1 MPGLLEGIVAGS
13 SASGTGNLG
22 DIIATLTEMYGAA
35 ALAVAV
41 TLPRIGAAF
50 IMLPLLSRETAPA
63 LVRNSLYVCLAVVV
77 FPLSAQNY
85 DVNMV
90 SGALWPL
97 ILVKEIFLGVVI
109 GLLFGSIF
117 WALGVAGGMLDTQT
131 GSNMASLV
139 DPIQG
144 HQSSLTS
151 QWLSRLAA
159 VLFMVSG
166 AFLIFLEVLL
176 TSYLLWPVDQLLP
189 ELNVKGVD
197 FFAGQFGFIMT
208 RALLIA
214 SPAILVLATVD
225 IAFGLINRFAQ
236 QINVLPLSM
245 PIKSWL
251 ATWIMMLMAGMIAEM
266 VVRHLAESLR
276 ISEQLSR
283 LFR

>member
-144 HQSSLTS
+144 HQSSFFRWS
-151 QWLSRLAA
+151 VW
-159 VLFMVSG
+159 F
-166 AFLIFLEVLL
+166 
-176 TSYLLWPVDQLLP
+176 YYDQGTAYRFP
-189 ELNVKGVD
+189 GH
-197 FFAGQFGFIMT
+197 T
-208 RALLIA
+208 RAGDRRYCLWSDQSLR
-214 SPAILVLATVD
+214 PADQCVAIKYAD
-225 IAFGLINRFAQ
+225 
-236 QINVLPLSM
+236 QI
-245 PIKSWL
+245 
-251 ATWIMMLMAGMIAEM
+251 MAGYLDYDADG
-266 VVRHLAESLR
+266 RHDR
-276 ISEQLSR
+276 
-283 LFR
+283 